1 MKLENVT
8 KRWYDDACGTAL
20 ALELV
25 GERWALLVVRE
36 LMYGPRRF
44 GEIKA
49 NLAGISANVLTQR
62 LDGLARAGIVVR
74 RKLPPPAS
82 VQVYELT
89 PWGAESEPIFQE
101 MGRWATRSPAHDP
114 MLPLSP
120 ASAMMSLRTMIAAR
134 RGDLAMTIAFRFA
147 TDSFVAHLTPQE
159 LAIARGDTDDAELVF
174 ACDPTTLVRIFYGK
188 WPVVEAEAAGM
199 LRFSG
204 DRTRADAFIGLFALP
219 AKIVPV
225 HGDG

>member
-49 NLAGISANVLTQR
+49 NLVGISANVLTQR
-62 LDGLARAGIVVR
+62 LEGLERAGILMR

-89 PWGAESEPIFQE
+89 PWGLESEPIFQE

-120 ASAMMSLRTMIAAR
+120 ASAMMSLRTMIAR
-134 RGDLAMTIAFRFA
+134 DREDLTLTTGFRFA
-147 TDSFVAHLTPQE
+147 NDAFAAQLTRDA
-159 LAIARGDTDDAELVF
+159 LTIHRGEAAAPDLQF
-174 ACDPTTLVRIFYGK
+174 ACDPTTLVRIVYGK
-188 WPVVEAEAAGM
+188 WPIADAEAAGV
-199 LRFSG
+199 LRFTG
-204 DRTRADAFIGLFALP
+204 DRALAARFVALFALP
-219 AKIVPV
+219 AKIAPQLN
-225 HGDG
+225 G